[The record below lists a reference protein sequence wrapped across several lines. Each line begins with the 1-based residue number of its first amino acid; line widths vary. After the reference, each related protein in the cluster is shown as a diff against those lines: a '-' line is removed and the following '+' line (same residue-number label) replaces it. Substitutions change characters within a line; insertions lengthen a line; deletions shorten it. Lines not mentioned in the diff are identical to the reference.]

1 MQNKVVIGVDIGGTS
16 ISAGCLVEN
25 TLVKKSQADT
35 GSNRSVAEILKTLYE
50 VIDLVWTKDV
60 KAIGIG
66 VPGYIDVEKGE
77 IRLINN
83 IPAFQG
89 LVLKNE
95 VENHYNVPAY
105 INNDANSFALGA
117 YYFGIQSVCTNVVG
131 ITIGTGLGGGIV
143 LNGKLHSGLFGGAG
157 EFGLIPYLDATFEDY
172 CSSKFFANKYNTN
185 GKDLFVQAKNGDSDA
200 LIAFEEFGNHIGN
213 LILYILY
220 TLSPEIVIIG
230 GSISKSSEFFMSG
243 IRMVIEKFPVGIIR
257 KNFKIEVSQLEY
269 PEIYGAAALCLS
281 EFSGRVS

>member
-1 MQNKVVIGVDIGGTS
+1 MQNKVVVGVDIGGTS
-16 ISAGCLVEN
+16 ISAGCLVDN
-25 TLVKKSQADT
+25 TLVKKAQANT
-35 GSNRSVAEILKTLYE
+35 NSGRSVPEILKTLYE

-60 KAIGIG
+60 QAIGIG
-66 VPGYIDVEKGE
+66 VPGYVDIEKGE

-83 IPAFQG
+83 IPSFQG

-131 ITIGTGLGGGIV
+131 LTLGTGLGGGIV
-143 LNGKLHSGLFGGAG
+143 INGKLHSGLFGGAG
-157 EFGLIPYLDATFEDY
+157 EFGCMPYLDATFEDY
-172 CSSKFFANKYNTN
+172 CSSKFFAKKYNTN
-185 GKDLFVQAKNGDSDA
+185 GKDLFIQAKNGDSDA
-200 LIAFEEFGNHIGN
+200 LIIFEEFGSHIGN
-213 LILYILY
+213 LILHILY

-230 GSISKSSEFFMSG
+230 GSISKSAEFFMSG
-243 IRMVIEKFPVGIIR
+243 VKMIIEKFPVEIIR

-281 EFSGRVS
+281 EFSGRAD